1 MVVNRTHRRLTLAA
15 ALLLTGIALACET
28 RDVTLTGILRS
39 PNSGLAALATSA
51 GTLNPAFAPGTL
63 SYQLVVDV
71 NTPTITVTPTV
82 AESGASVTVNGF
94 TTASGTASE
103 PISLDVGINTVT
115 IVTTGADGITTRT
128 YTIAV
133 TRTAT

>member
-1 MVVNRTHRRLTLAA
+1 MVVNRTHQRFTLAA
-15 ALLLTGIALACET
+15 ALCLAAIALACET

-39 PNSGLAALATSA
+39 PNPGLSALTTSA
-51 GTLNPAFAPGTL
+51 GTLNPAFAAGTF

-71 NTPTITVTPTV
+71 NTPTITITPTV

-94 TTASGTASE
+94 AVASGAASE
-103 PISLDVGINTVT
+103 PVSLDVGVNTVT
-115 IVTTGADGITTRT
+115 IVTTAADGITKQT